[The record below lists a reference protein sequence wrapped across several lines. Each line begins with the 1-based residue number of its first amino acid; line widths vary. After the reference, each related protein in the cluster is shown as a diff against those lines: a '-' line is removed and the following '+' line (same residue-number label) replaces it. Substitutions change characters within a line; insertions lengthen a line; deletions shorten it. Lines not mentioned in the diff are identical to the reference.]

1 MKSGD
6 QLLSDDQR
14 IASQRSM
21 HALHGSEEIHHQRD
35 RRSLRVLEQERWAFF
50 TNNALCNFGDF
61 EFGIYL
67 DTHALELPMLF

>member
-35 RRSLRVLEQERWAFF
+35 RRSLRVLEEQRWAFF
-50 TNNALCNFGDF
+50 TKNALGNFGDF
-61 EFGIYL
+61 QLGIYL
-67 DTHALELPMLF
+67 DAHALELSVLF